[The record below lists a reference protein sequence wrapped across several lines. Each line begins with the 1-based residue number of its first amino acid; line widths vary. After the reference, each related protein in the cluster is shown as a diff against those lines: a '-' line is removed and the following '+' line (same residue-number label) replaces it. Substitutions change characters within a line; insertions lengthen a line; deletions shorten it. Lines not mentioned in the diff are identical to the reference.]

1 MKLYPAIPVIALL
14 ALSSTAAAQ
23 TVLTDFYN
31 NSTVEV
37 CVEEQ
42 SRQSCQKVP
51 SKQSGRVYIRNT
63 QWIQFG
69 KESFRYNV
77 PRSFLKPDLRLQAEA
92 DGKLHLVPPDA
103 PVPPSVLPKQPVGFP
118 LAPTRKADLS
128 SPQQP

>member
-77 PRSFLKPDLRLQAEA
+77 PRSFLKPDLRLQAEPE
-92 DGKLHLVPPDA
+92 GKLYLVPPYTPLPA
-103 PVPPSVLPKQPVGFP
+103 STLPKQPVGFP
-118 LAPTRKADLS
+118 LTPTRKVDLT
-128 SPQQP
+128 